1 MINNLNL
8 VDRLFESYNYKI
20 ARTSTNDVRIYTL
33 QYGMYHAAEII
44 SFDKAIDVSK
54 FKNEFS
60 ELGYA
65 TDVKVVKNLE
75 EVEEYLFEG
84 FFIKTPLGNEL
95 KNRYKN
101 FVKKQLSNLPE
112 NSQYKYIDSDF
123 DLILQNNLGEITE
136 AKSYSSK
143 DHSIITKINELFTK
157 TAGALFII
165 IEAPAGFGKTCTA
178 NEILNCITV
187 ENSKILPFFTEL
199 SRNRE
204 ARVFK
209 HILLSE
215 IDSQFPNGIKQNVV
229 LEQIYKGR
237 IPLIIDGFD
246 ELITK
251 DSNKEDVESMLTT
264 IVDLLQNDA
273 KIVITSRKTA
283 ILNSEEFIETINSSI
298 ENFSLARF
306 EIKEPTIENW
316 LNPNRLKAILENEF
330 PISQISNPV
339 LLSYLR
345 NIPLEK
351 LEDFLTTSEG
361 TLIDKYFDYLLT
373 REQERQNLKL
383 DNQTQF
389 RVFRKLNR
397 FMSEFNFTA
406 ETKETIKDFLKE
418 YNIQILQESIK
429 QYKEK
434 DIKPS
439 IDELTETLSNHVF
452 LDRKTDGNI
461 GFINDFIFGFLIS
474 ENLILEKFQEH
485 YKGNFT
491 RVIPQDFA
499 QKSLEASRVQSISNK
514 NKLWEV
520 YNEHDFGYDS
530 VFYFDADYFLKNE
543 IKRNFKTLFL
553 SDRTIKN
560 LLFTKYSF
568 ENCVFAG
575 ITFENCTFST
585 STFKKSSFQNCKFYN
600 CILQDKTSII
610 YDDFGIYVCQD
621 NNDLIKEINSLYCK
635 DNDKNE
641 DESDNSLT
649 EQKVLLQFLQVDE
662 KRPKPRK
669 FSVIKQRLSEYSDK
683 EINNIIDSL
692 IRKGYLHFKDD
703 VGFITREAM
712 NFLNHNGN

>member
-1 MINNLNL
+1 MTDKLNL
-8 VDRLFESYNYKI
+8 VDKLFESYNYKI
-20 ARTSTNDVRIYTL
+20 AKNSTKEVRIYTL

-44 SFDKAIDVSK
+44 SFDEKTDITK

-60 ELGYA
+60 DLGYA
-65 TDVKVVKNLE
+65 TEMKVVKNIE

-101 FVKKQLSNLPE
+101 FVRKQLSNLPE
-112 NSQYKYIDSDF
+112 GSDYKYIDSDF
-123 DLILQNNLGEITE
+123 DLLLQDNLGEVLE
-136 AKSYSSK
+136 AKSYFSK
-143 DHSIITKINELFTK
+143 DNSIISKIKELFTETK
-157 TAGALFII
+157 GALFVI

-178 NEILNCITV
+178 NEILNSITI

-209 HILLSE
+209 HILLNE
-215 IDSQFPNGIKQNVV
+215 IDDQFPNGIKQNVV

-251 DSNKEDVESMLTT
+251 ESNKQDVESMLST
-264 IVDLLQNDA
+264 IIDLLQNDA

-316 LNPNRLKAILENEF
+316 LNLERLEIIKENEF
-330 PISQISNPV
+330 PINQISNPV

-345 NIPLEK
+345 NIPLENLK
-351 LEDFLTTSEG
+351 EFLTKKEG
-361 TLIDKYFDYLLT
+361 TLIDKYFDYLLA
-373 REQERQNLKL
+373 RERERQNLKL

-389 RVFRKLNR
+389 RIFRKLNR

-406 ETKETIKDFLKE
+406 ETKETIKDFIKA
-418 YNIQILQESIK
+418 YNVKILQDSLK
-429 QYKEK
+429 DYKPEE
-434 DIKPS
+434 KPS
-439 IDELTETLSNHVF
+439 IEELTETLSNHVF
-452 LDRKTDGNI
+452 LDRKADGNI
-461 GFINDFIFGFLIS
+461 GFINDFVFGFLIS
-474 ENLILEKFQEH
+474 ENLIFEKFQEH
-485 YKGNFT
+485 YKENFT
-491 RVIPQDFA
+491 KVIPQDFA
-499 QKSLEASRVQSISNK
+499 QKSIEASKIQSLENK

-520 YNEHDFGYDS
+520 YNGNSFEYDS

-543 IKRNFKTLFL
+543 LQRNFNTLFL
-553 SDRTIKN
+553 SDRIIKELN
-560 LLFTKYSF
+560 FANYGF
-568 ENCVFAG
+568 ANCVFAG
-575 ITFENCTFST
+575 ITFENCIFNTFY
-585 STFKKSSFQNCKFYN
+585 FKKSSFQNCKFYN
-600 CILQDKTSII
+600 CSLEDKKPIV
-610 YDDFGIYVCQD
+610 YEDFAIYVCQD
-621 NNDLIKEINSLYCK
+621 NNNFIQDINTLYCK
-635 DNDKNE
+635 DGEINVVE
-641 DESDNSLT
+641 QTVELT

-669 FSVIKQRLSEYSDK
+669 FSVIKQRLSQYSDK
-683 EINNIIDSL
+683 EISNVIDSL
-692 IRKGYLHFKDD
+692 IRKEYLHFKDD

-712 NFLNHNGN
+712 NFLNHN